1 MTIRTAT
8 TLIKFGTFAA
18 VMTVLTAALF
28 VVFGEVRSGSRTV
41 YSAVFG
47 DVSSL
52 REGDSVRMAGIQIG
66 TVDKV
71 ALRQDKTVEV
81 GFDTDRDVVLTQ
93 GTRAVVRY
101 LNLVGDRY
109 LELVDSPGRNTKLAA
124 GAQIP
129 RERTAGALDLDLLL
143 GGLKPVIQGLN
154 PDDVNALT
162 SSLIAVFQDQGTTVD
177 SLMAKTASFTNTLA
191 DNSATVQS
199 VIDNLKTTLQT
210 LSQDS
215 DQFSGTIDRLQRLVD
230 GLSTDRDPIGAAIE
244 SLDNGTASLADLLT
258 QARPPLAGTVDQ
270 LDRLAP
276 LLDQDKDRLET
287 GLRMAPDNYNKLIRT
302 GAYGSFVNYYLCGLA
317 VRVSDLQGRTAEFP
331 WFKQEAGR
339 CGEP

>member
-28 VVFGEVRSGSRTV
+28 VVFGEVRSGSRTA

-52 REGDSVRMAGIQIG
+52 REGDSVRMAGIRIG

-109 LELVDSPGRNTKLAA
+109 LELVDSPGPNTKLAA
-124 GAQIP
+124 GEQIP
-129 RERTAGALDLDLLL
+129 LERTAGALDLDLLL

-177 SLMAKTASFTNTLA
+177 SLMTKTASFTNTLA

-287 GLRMAPDNYNKLIRT
+287 GLRMAPDNFNKLIRT